1 MNGNWGMNPTVGTNL
16 SGTLW
21 AARFFAEKVP
31 SGTNGA
37 TTVSI
42 SSAFRSYNFNG
53 LVTFQNLN
61 QELGDPASS
70 NITTIDGGKIT
81 TDSIEANKL
90 KASALDTITAHVQD
104 NITIGGATS
113 IDTSGTAG
121 TTGQRMVLTDNLITI
136 YDSSSDSAST
146 GIRVKLGDLGL
157 MAFSLQSPIHAWYD
171 NGDGTFS
178 IVWNDVT
185 VVQQRD
191 DYWNHIHHWWIYLY

>member
-1 MNGNWGMNPTVGTNL
+1 MQKG
-16 SGTLW
+16 
-21 AARFFAEKVP
+21 F

-70 NITTIDGGKIT
+70 NITTIDGGKINT
-81 TDSIEANKL
+81 YSIDANRL
-90 KASALDTITAHVQD
+90 KTEALDTITAHVQD

-121 TTGQRMVLTDNLITI
+121 WYYR
-136 YDSSSDSAST
+136 SAN
-146 GIRVKLGDLGL
+146 GI
-157 MAFSLQSPIHAWYD
+157 
-171 NGDGTFS
+171 N
-178 IVWNDVT
+178 
-185 VVQQRD
+185 
-191 DYWNHIHHWWIYLY
+191 